1 MIEVNLAERR
11 WMRWGLVFLCW
22 AIIGAFFA
30 GRNIVSAV
38 SRGAPIAWA
47 PGVCFEMIYW
57 LIWGL
62 YTPVIFWFAGR
73 YRIQDRHRKWGVLR
87 LFGFGLLVAPLQ
99 VMLEA
104 AINNLIAWR
113 ALHHPTEEILRRVAL
128 MPRIILIES
137 FTGLATYA
145 VIVGVFYAF
154 DYYQKYRERELRAAQ
169 LEGRLAQ
176 AELQNL
182 KTQLQPHFLFNTL
195 HAISVLMQENVPAAN
210 RMLVRLSELL
220 RMTLESAGAQEVTLK
235 QEMEFAQRYLEI
247 EQTRFQDRL
256 SVKTEV
262 DTAALDARVPSLLL
276 QPLVENAL
284 RHGISRRAGAGLLE
298 ICAQREG
305 DNLRL
310 QVRDNGPGLQTDANG
325 VMVKGVG
332 LSNTRAR
339 LNQLY
344 GSAHSFEIGNAE
356 GGGVLVTVTIPF
368 RLGYEQNSRVDR

>member
-1 MIEVNLAERR
+1 MREVNAAERR
-11 WMRWGLVFLCW
+11 RIRWALIFLCW
-22 AIIGAFFA
+22 TVIGLFFA
-30 GRNIVSAV
+30 GRNIVSAI

-47 PGVCFEMIYW
+47 RGVCFEVIYW
-57 LIWGL
+57 LTWGL
-62 YTPVIFWFAGR
+62 FTPVIFSFARR
-73 YRIQDRHRKWGVLR
+73 YRIQNRRPARSAMAL
-87 LFGFGLLVAPLQ
+87 LGFGLLVAPLQ
-99 VMLEA
+99 VATEA
-104 AINNLIAWR
+104 SISLLIAWR
-113 ALHHPTEEILRRVAL
+113 LLHHPREEILQRIAL

-137 FTGLATYA
+137 FTGLVTYA

-154 DYYQKYRERELRAAQ
+154 DYYQKFRERELRAAQ

-235 QEMEFAQRYLEI
+235 QEMEFARRYLEI

-256 SVKTEV
+256 SVKTVV
-262 DTAALDARVPSLLL
+262 DPAALDARVPSLLL

-284 RHGISRRAGAGLLE
+284 RHGIARRAGAGLLE
-298 ICAQREG
+298 IRARREG
-305 DNLRL
+305 DKLRL
-310 QVRDNGPGLQTDANG
+310 HVRDNGPGLQTDANG
-325 VMVKGVG
+325 EMVKGVG

-339 LNQLY
+339 LDQLY

-356 GGGVLVTVTIPF
+356 GGGALVTVTIPF
-368 RLGYEQNSRVDR
+368 RLSYEQDPRANR